1 MAAIHEQPP
10 PYEDVS
16 PPEYADN
23 FTVQR
28 RHNTRK
34 SDEIKCI
41 LLDSHGA
48 YTLGDLISGNV
59 VVCPVRNVE
68 VDCILIDFVL
78 VESCIMTA
86 GKVLPRTIKKV
97 SISHHK
103 VPTDSLQDGVLYEGL
118 EYTFPFSILIP
129 YALPMSA
136 CRREEHSDLH
146 SMLPASIGAPYNNR
160 VDRKQLDDLPD
171 VPARLTYGL
180 RVRLA
185 KNDQKVK
192 EYFKVLKFNPT
203 YPVDEYVTH
212 YQGNYQSTK
221 SIKISPFQTH
231 DSGQLS
237 LEAPQPMVL
246 GLRGSSNLTDLV
258 LNLKFRS
265 IKKNRV
271 PIIRRLNYKVIS
283 RLTVTPPKLAPTSL
297 RPQVETLSSQTF
309 DTKTVDWEQRGSN
322 YVSQVHVPIFLPED
336 QRRKLTPT
344 FATCMVSR
352 EYEII
357 VQLQAGSRANPKKN
371 IEITVPLILVSN
383 KRMDRRT
390 SMESIS
396 FIDSSQE
403 SLNLE
408 TQKYCSIETTIN

>member
-1 MAAIHEQPP
+1 MDAIYEQPP

-16 PPEYADN
+16 PPEYTDN
-23 FTVQR
+23 FSIQR
-28 RHNTRK
+28 RCNRQK

-41 LLDSHGA
+41 LSDNHGA
-48 YTLGDLISGNV
+48 YTLGDLISGSA
-59 VVCPVRNVE
+59 VVCPTIDIE

-86 GKVLPRTIKKV
+86 GKVLPRTVKKV

-103 VPTDSLQDGVLYEGL
+103 VSTDSLEDDVLHEGL

-136 CRREEHSDLH
+136 CRNEVHSDLH

-160 VDRKQLDDLPD
+160 VDRKQPEDLTD
-171 VPARLTYGL
+171 VPARLTYGI

-185 KNDQKVK
+185 RDDQKVK

-203 YPVDEYVTH
+203 YPVDEYATH
-212 YQGNYQSTK
+212 YQGNYLAAK
-221 SIKISPFQTH
+221 DIKTSPFQTH

-237 LEAPQPMVL
+237 INAPAPMVL
-246 GLRGSSNLTDLV
+246 GLAGGSNLTDLV
-258 LNLKFRS
+258 LDVKFRS

-271 PIIRRLNYKVIS
+271 PTIRKLNYKVIS
-283 RLTVTPPKLAPTSL
+283 RLTVTPPKIAPNSL
-297 RPQVETLSSQTF
+297 RPQIETLLSQTF
-309 DTKTVDWEQRGSN
+309 DTKNVDWEQRGSS
-322 YVSQVHVPIFLPED
+322 YVTQVHVPILLPED
-336 QRRKLTPT
+336 QRQKLTPT

-357 VQLQAGSRANPKKN
+357 VQLQAGSRANPKKTV
-371 IEITVPLILVSN
+371 EISVPLILVSN
-383 KRMDRRT
+383 KNMDRRT
-390 SMESIS
+390 STESIS

-408 TQKYCSIETTIN
+408 TQKYCSID